1 MNFLDIF
8 LVAVILFDAYLGYRK
23 GIVIEICTLAALLLG
38 VYAGI
43 KFSGII
49 SGWINGL
56 MSEPSKWVPL
66 ISFAICFITVVV
78 LVFFI
83 GKWLERFVKITALKP
98 IDKILGAI
106 FGLAKFIVL
115 AGVFLLMITH
125 HEPSS
130 DLISDEQK
138 ESSLLYEPLT
148 GLVTKYIP
156 LVELEQLKI

>member
-8 LVAVILFDAYLGYRK
+8 LVASILFGAYLGYRK

-38 VYAGI
+38 IYAGI

-49 SGWINGL
+49 SGWINGIL
-56 MSEPSKWVPL
+56 SEPSKWVPL
-66 ISFAICFITVVV
+66 ISFSICFITVVV
-78 LVFFI
+78 LVFLI

-115 AGVFLLMITH
+115 TGVFLLMVTH
-125 HEPSS
+125 HEPTS
-130 DLISDEQK
+130 DLITEEQK
-138 ESSLLYEPLT
+138 ENSLLYEPLT

-156 LVELEQLKI
+156 LVEMEQLKL